1 MEEYDDDKA
10 VDLMLKALNGKAN
23 VQYDDVCQV
32 LDLIFDYYEESGE
45 LEIDADGDDTDVEA
59 MIAFIE
65 KHMKKNAPSCGFTR
79 DDIAVMVDAEIAY
92 EESLI

>member
-1 MEEYDDDKA
+1 
-10 VDLMLKALNGKAN
+10 
-23 VQYDDVCQV
+23 
-32 LDLIFDYYEESGE
+32 
-45 LEIDADGDDTDVEA
+45 

-79 DDIAVMVDAEIAY
+79 DDIAAMVDAEIAY